1 MRAGLTMPPGEWL
14 GHIGSTLRVALI
26 GYVASILISLPL
38 AVALALSPLLSRTVY
53 PILVVVHSTPI
64 VAVAPVFLGPLGGGD
79 LPRVVLTGL
88 LSFFPLGLSAPAG
101 DFAAQ
106 RPPVSP

>member
-64 VAVAPVFLGPLGGGD
+64 VAVGPIILVALGGGG
-79 LPRVVLTGL
+79 LPRLVITGIISLFSLVLSSTTGSL
-88 LSFFPLGLSAPAG
+88 
-101 DFAAQ
+101 
-106 RPPVSP
+106 